1 MDLWWSLTINGLAT
15 GFLIFLLAAGLSL
28 IFGLMGVL
36 NFAHG
41 GVFAWGAYAGIWAY
55 AASGNFAL
63 GVAGGALAGAV
74 LGFILEKTMITPV
87 YGNHLQQILITLGA
101 MIVLGEL
108 IKTVFG
114 ANPQGAQPPRWLAG
128 SFTVGDVVLIKY
140 RLFVIAAG
148 ALVLAL
154 LYVLIHRTK
163 FGLLVR
169 AGVANREMVEI
180 LGYDIRNVFLF
191 VFVLGSALAGL
202 GGVLMGPYVG
212 VFTPAIGMEYQL
224 LAFVVVVIGG
234 MESIL
239 GTAAAALLVGLANA
253 YVAYYVPPLTAAV
266 NMLLMIAVLALRPEG
281 LFGVNRGEN

>member
-55 AASGNFAL
+55 AASGNFAI
-63 GVAGGALAGAV
+63 GVACGALAGAV

-87 YGNHLQQILITLGA
+87 YGNHLQQILITLGV

-128 SFTVGDVVLIKY
+128 SFTVGDVVMIKY

-154 LYVLIHRTK
+154 LYMLIHRTK

-266 NMLLMIAVLALRPEG
+266 NMLLMISVLALRPEG